1 MLSILPGNAHGDYL
15 EGTSGIGIWGS
26 QKVEHT
32 RPAGNSAEFLHGGS
46 PIVANDSRKQ
56 QPISVASIEGW
67 KMRQANERP
76 AASAE
81 GRLAKE
87 EVRRLSRAQKQAAL
101 LRLILSDSV
110 AEKDLEAMIQAAGSL
125 APEGGG

>member
-1 MLSILPGNAHGDYL
+1 
-15 EGTSGIGIWGS
+15 
-26 QKVEHT
+26 
-32 RPAGNSAEFLHGGS
+32 
-46 PIVANDSRKQ
+46 VANDSRKQ

-110 AEKDLEAMIQAAGSL
+110 AETDLEAMIQAAGSL
-125 APEGGG
+125 APEGGVKSSCARSGGPSIPITRMPEAAIPCFARSTKFA